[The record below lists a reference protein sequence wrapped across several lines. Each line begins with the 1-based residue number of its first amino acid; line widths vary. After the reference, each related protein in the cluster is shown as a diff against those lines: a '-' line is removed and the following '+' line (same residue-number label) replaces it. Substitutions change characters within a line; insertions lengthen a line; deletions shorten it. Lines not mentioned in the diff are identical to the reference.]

1 MAFEFKLPDIGEGLT
16 EADIVRWVV
25 PVGGAVEVDQV
36 LVEVE
41 TAKAVVEMPSPV
53 AGVVLHHGA
62 AEGETLDVGSIL
74 AVIGE
79 PGEVWG
85 VGEPLETE
93 PTAGVAAPI
102 VGNLSS
108 DAEALPARPE
118 SAAVSSSPVQAL
130 PLVRKLARDRGIE
143 LEGLVGT
150 GAMGRITRDD
160 VLAAANGGAAAVP
173 VAAAGERRRMSML
186 RRTIAEH
193 METSWREIPHVTTF
207 DEADAGRLLAARKA
221 LAARHGQAIPI
232 EALVI
237 KAVVPALL
245 QFREFNA
252 TLDGD
257 VLILHGSHDIG
268 IAVDTDD
275 GLLVPVVQSAGERGL
290 LDIAS
295 AVEDLGTRGKSRSL
309 TADELSGATFTI
321 SQRRG
326 SWRNLRHPHNSPRHH
341 GHPVD
346 WPRRRSTGCDRGSGG
361 HRPDDA
367 AFAVIRSPSHRRW
380 HGSAIHH
387 IGYRKPRRAGPV
399 PPRTDASRA
408 GRTRPEVGYR
418 CWGRGLDREWAF
430 VQRDSS
436 YQLTKPPSLQASKPP
451 SLQARA
457 MFAERLRHCRSVL
470 VDSAR

>member
-108 DAEALPARPE
+108 DAEELPARPE

-207 DEADAGRLLAARKA
+207 DEADAGRLLVARKA

-309 TADELSGATFTI
+309 TADDLSGATFTI
-321 SQRRG
+321 SNVGAVGGTYGTPIIPLGTTAILSIGRAADRPVVIDGAVGIAPMMPLSLSFDHRVIDGGMGRRFITLVIE
-326 SWRNLRHPHNSPRHH
+326 NLEEPALFLA
-341 GHPVD
+341 D
-346 WPRRRSTGCDRGSGG
+346 
-361 HRPDDA
+361 
-367 AFAVIRSPSHRRW
+367 
-380 HGSAIHH
+380 
-387 IGYRKPRRAGPV
+387 
-399 PPRTDASRA
+399 
-408 GRTRPEVGYR
+408 
-418 CWGRGLDREWAF
+418 
-430 VQRDSS
+430 
-436 YQLTKPPSLQASKPP
+436 
-451 SLQARA
+451 
-457 MFAERLRHCRSVL
+457 
-470 VDSAR
+470 